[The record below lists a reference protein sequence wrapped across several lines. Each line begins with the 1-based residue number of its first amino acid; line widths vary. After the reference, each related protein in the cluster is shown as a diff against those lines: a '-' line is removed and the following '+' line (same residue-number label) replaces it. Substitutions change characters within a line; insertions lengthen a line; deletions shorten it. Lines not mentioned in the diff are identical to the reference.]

1 MLPRI
6 ETGSRFWKESGV
18 VLQRPPQ
25 LIEAGRMHHHSSVKG
40 LMEPEVHTVNE
51 IRQVVDEVLLDGA
64 VGRVHAQQVLVPGLG
79 GLQAGV
85 VELLPP
91 FLVFLFDK
99 SILSVFL
106 AFLHRNCIL
115 QFGSLFLNM
124 LESKEEN

>member
-1 MLPRI
+1 
-6 ETGSRFWKESGV
+6 
-18 VLQRPPQ
+18 
-25 LIEAGRMHHHSSVKG
+25 MHHHSSVKG